1 MEKRNV
7 QLPNGSTLEIE
18 ATERFYEAIRFE
30 YKLDKSIE
38 ITDDH
43 IRTFV
48 YGTVNTAV
56 QNAEKQ
62 LILGD

>member
-7 QLPNGSTLEIE
+7 QLSNGSTLEIE
-18 ATERFYEAIRFE
+18 ASERFYEAIRFE
-30 YKLDKSIE
+30 YKLDKSSE

>member
-18 ATERFYEAIRFE
+18 ASERFYEAIRFE

-62 LILGD
+62 LILSD

>member
-7 QLPNGSTLEIE
+7 QLSNGSTLEIE
-18 ATERFYEAIRFE
+18 ASERFYEAIRFE
-30 YKLDKSIE
+30 YKLDKSVE